1 MGGEPLTPAPLP
13 RRWCAL
19 DALYDDG
26 AVRITPE
33 AVITRNHLVPITRI
47 DTVSVHPLPKRRPWW
62 EGLAVLAGVG
72 WLGSVPTSLAENV
85 AVGLV
90 VGLLGLLALAF
101 ALRTERAFR
110 RAPRPAAVTLHQAA
124 GPFTIRCPSEAVAA
138 QVAQAV
144 RQALA
149 AAAR

>member
-33 AVITRNHLVPITRI
+33 AVLTRNHLVPIARI
-47 DTVSVHPLPKRRPWW
+47 DGVSVHPLPKRRPWW
-62 EGLAVLAGVG
+62 EGLAALLGVSG
-72 WLGSVPTSLAENV
+72 LGSGLSDLSQRAAAGIVTAL
-85 AVGLV
+85 VG
-90 VGLLGLLALAF
+90 LGLLALAI
-101 ALRTERAFR
+101 RSERRFR
-110 RAPRPAAVTLHQAA
+110 RQPRPAVVTLHQAA
-124 GPFTIRCPSEAVAA
+124 GPFTIHCPSEAVAA